1 MSQKPGK
8 LSPRPTKIIK
18 TGYKNL
24 IVAFSFLAF
33 MLVAAILYF
42 ALSQATVL
50 ITPSYAEQNVGFV
63 VQVAGEVSRQ
73 DGLLDNQRIA
83 GDILETTVE
92 ASQEFPAEKISLT
105 ADKARGRLTVYNDY
119 SQPQP
124 LIART
129 RFASPAGLIFRLL
142 DGVTIPAKGKI
153 EVEVEADQPGA
164 AYEISDT
171 DFSLP
176 ALSAWRSQY
185 VYAKGGGSMVRQT
198 SAKHQITQAVID
210 QATNHLY
217 SQLLTQAKD
226 ELAKNLS
233 ADQTIIDDSL
243 NTTVIK
249 SSSSEQAGSGQANFT
264 VSLALAVKA
273 LAINF
278 DNLKKQAVASL
289 PDSYSQNG
297 ALTKINYDSF
307 TYNITFL
314 DDNTENLLAQI
325 KGEFSLSVATVNLD
339 KSQLKGLSKKEAET
353 YLDNLSGVETA
364 AIRLPFWTKFLPTLE
379 DHINI
384 EIVK

>member
-83 GDILETTVE
+83 GNILETTVE

-176 ALSAWRSQY
+176 ALSAWRNQY

-198 SAKHQITQAVID
+198 SAKNQITQAVID

>member
-142 DGVTIPAKGKI
+142 NGVTIPAKGNI

-249 SSSSEQAGSGQANFT
+249 SSSSEQADSGQANFT

>member
-83 GDILETTVE
+83 GNILETTVE

-176 ALSAWRSQY
+176 ALSAWRNQY

>member
-176 ALSAWRSQY
+176 ALSAWRNQY

-249 SSSSEQAGSGQANFT
+249 SSSSEQADSGQANFT

>member
-1 MSQKPGK
+1 M
-8 LSPRPTKIIK
+8 
-18 TGYKNL
+18 
-24 IVAFSFLAF
+24 
-33 MLVAAILYF
+33 
-42 ALSQATVL
+42 
-50 ITPSYAEQNVGFV
+50 
-63 VQVAGEVSRQ
+63 
-73 DGLLDNQRIA
+73 
-83 GDILETTVE
+83 
-92 ASQEFPAEKISLT
+92 
-105 ADKARGRLTVYNDY
+105 
-119 SQPQP
+119 
-124 LIART
+124 
-129 RFASPAGLIFRLL
+129 
-142 DGVTIPAKGKI
+142 
-153 EVEVEADQPGA
+153 
-164 AYEISDT
+164 
-171 DFSLP
+171 
-176 ALSAWRSQY
+176 
-185 VYAKGGGSMVRQT
+185 
-198 SAKHQITQAVID
+198 
-210 QATNHLY
+210 
-217 SQLLTQAKD
+217 
-226 ELAKNLS
+226 
-233 ADQTIIDDSL
+233 
-243 NTTVIK
+243 IK

>member
-249 SSSSEQAGSGQANFT
+249 SSSSEQADSGQANFT

>member
-176 ALSAWRSQY
+176 ALSAWRNQY